1 IKGLLLIILLF
12 LSVAHIRSW
21 NEGSVLLRDVQ
32 VLTLYKGKYSRGQNS
47 SAVPQLQCAGGS
59 ASCGSFISEVVQC
72 KNKGWDRVNAQCKTD
87 MDSAY
92 KFGRIEVSCEGFS
105 HPDDA
110 YILKGSCGL
119 EYSLELTEEGKRG
132 HKGGSTGGFSDFA
145 SSFKGSSDNN
155 NQHHHYSSGLVI
167 FALLLFLAY
176 GMYKLFLSGP
186 TNLVQDWQ
194 FPDNGYN
201 PHGPPPP
208 GFKPDFTGFTS
219 GFPGSARG
227 YVGSAGYGQHFAGA
241 RAAGGTG
248 NGFWTGIGTG
258 GVLGYLFGSQSQMP
272 YTNTHSNYSAPWT
285 QLIEGLMIS

>member
-1 IKGLLLIILLF
+1 MKGLLLIILLF

-32 VLTLYKGKYSRGQNS
+32 VLTLYKGTSS

-119 EYSLELTEEGKRG
+119 EYSLELTEEGKRR
-132 HKGGSTGGFSDFA
+132 HKRGSTGGFSDFV
-145 SSFKGSSDNN
+145 SSFKGSSNNN

-167 FALLLFLAY
+167 VALLLFLAY
-176 GMYKLFLSGP
+176 GVYKLFLSGP
-186 TNLVQDWQ
+186 TNLLQDWQ

-208 GFKPDFTGFTS
+208 GLTLDRSQFLTWTPKEEKQHDHSSAWDSKRRTGAS
-219 GFPGSARG
+219 
-227 YVGSAGYGQHFAGA
+227 
-241 RAAGGTG
+241 
-248 NGFWTGIGTG
+248 
-258 GVLGYLFGSQSQMP
+258 
-272 YTNTHSNYSAPWT
+272 
-285 QLIEGLMIS
+285 

>member
-1 IKGLLLIILLF
+1 IGLLRTGVKSFSLMNP
-12 LSVAHIRSW
+12 LSDCLGHPEKSLSGEDKVSATISP
-21 NEGSVLLRDVQ
+21 V
-32 VLTLYKGKYSRGQNS
+32 S

-119 EYSLELTEEGKRG
+119 EYSLELTEEGKRR
-132 HKGGSTGGFSDFA
+132 HKRGSTGGFSDFV
-145 SSFKGSSDNN
+145 SSFKGSSNNN

-167 FALLLFLAY
+167 VALLLFLAY
-176 GMYKLFLSGP
+176 GVYKLFLSGP
-186 TNLVQDWQ
+186 TNLLQDWQ

-208 GFKPDFTGFTS
+208 GLRKYSD
-219 GFPGSARG
+219 
-227 YVGSAGYGQHFAGA
+227 YK
-241 RAAGGTG
+241 
-248 NGFWTGIGTG
+248 III
-258 GVLGYLFGSQSQMP
+258 SQYNLSD
-272 YTNTHSNYSAPWT
+272 
-285 QLIEGLMIS
+285 IFISDQ